1 MDKKVLEK
9 LLELGRQTQE
19 KMNLCL
25 LYEDTMQSYLQQ
37 HNKID
42 PEIDNVVM
50 LMMLDAHRHA
60 TIGVITLLE
69 ATENQINEYVTDID
83 EKIDQLGFIHPYL
96 EKFKKDYELN
106 MKVLSQII
114 DKSE

>member
-50 LMMLDAHRHA
+50 LM
-60 TIGVITLLE
+60 I
-69 ATENQINEYVTDID
+69 Q
-83 EKIDQLGFIHPYL
+83 
-96 EKFKKDYELN
+96 
-106 MKVLSQII
+106 
-114 DKSE
+114 